1 MFLTLDFVAGNSA
14 TLFCFVPIKYVQFS
28 EKEEYK

>member
-1 MFLTLDFVAGNSA
+1 MLFTLDFVAGNTV
-14 TLFCFVPIKYVQFS
+14 TLFCFVPIKYVQVS